1 MGGVIALSGCSTH
14 RAASVESRPASRPEV
29 IVAALNTLRSD
40 ITARCGFRNGAPRV
54 NLGPCGRFA
63 RDFRE
68 RWNARFRE
76 PVTIAFIM
84 SNSDTSNC
92 HHVLVKL
99 PDGKYFDGGN
109 GVVTEDF
116 LRTLY
121 PDSHIDEMKQFDDE
135 LLDTR
140 SYGLRRNYPECPNYS
155 DEFTRKVIE
164 KRLSEL
170 QAKQGR

>member
-1 MGGVIALSGCSTH
+1 MA
-14 RAASVESRPASRPEV
+14 ES
-29 IVAALNTLRSD
+29 LNVLRNAV
-40 ITARCGFRNGAPRV
+40 TVRYGFQNGAPRV

-63 RDFRE
+63 RDFGE
-68 RWNARFRE
+68 RWNTRFRE

-155 DEFTRKVIE
+155 DEFTRRVIE

-170 QAKQGR
+170 LTKQGR